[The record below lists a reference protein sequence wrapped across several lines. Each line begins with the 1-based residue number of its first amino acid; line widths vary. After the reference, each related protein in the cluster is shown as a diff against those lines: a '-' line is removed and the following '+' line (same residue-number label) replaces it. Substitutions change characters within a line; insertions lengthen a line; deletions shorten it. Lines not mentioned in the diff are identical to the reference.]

1 MVSWVLLNFS
11 SQVIELNLRASRSSP
26 FVSKTIG
33 CDLISLA
40 TKIMMDQPIN
50 TAELPTLDTPHDPKD
65 YVGIKVS
72 YL

>member
-1 MVSWVLLNFS
+1 M

-33 CDLISLA
+33 TDLIGLA
-40 TKIMMDQPIN
+40 TRIMLD
-50 TAELPTLDTPHDPKD
+50 ESLEGLDLPTLDNNHDPKD

-72 YL
+72 SEPIFSFIK